1 MPDWPGYFTHRYQSI
16 VHFCFFVFTCEKGTK
31 KSINAQYCSGWNP
44 MNMLTGLPFL
54 VMVAKAWFEL
64 LCTIVQCHN
73 LMRLNNRTKPSLML
87 LGKAV
92 LLSQNIKHIG
102 ALSSHHDEPS
112 LCTCFNLWM
121 LILLQHCIMHTHV
134 SHTLWV
140 NHKASL
146 YSVLTAYQ
154 TLLADDLLKLNV

>member
-1 MPDWPGYFTHRYQSI
+1 
-16 VHFCFFVFTCEKGTK
+16 
-31 KSINAQYCSGWNP
+31 

-154 TLLADDLLKLNV
+154 TLLAADLVLMIKCGRNIWIAYKINNFWFISYLTKVLIILY